1 MKIARITQFFPP
13 KVGGLEF
20 HAFELTKRH
29 ARDGAEVH
37 VFTTSG
43 PVPALPAGAVVHR
56 ISPVRGM
63 PCTSLRAFLFW
74 KKAVPAVVGEHRRR
88 AFDVLHA
95 HGDAVDAA
103 LLGWLGRFLGVPTV
117 ITMHGGLSRYWVY
130 RVMAGRAFSLPDHVV
145 AVSRQI
151 QRNLVELGVPAQRIT
166 VRSSGFDR
174 ELFQEQDP
182 VQGKALR
189 EALPMA
195 GSCPTIVS
203 VGRLHPVKGFDVLLQ
218 AVSKMVARGSCFRLI
233 IVGTGPEEKRLKAM
247 AAPLPNVLFLGE
259 RPKHEIAALLRAAE
273 IFVLASVEL
282 PGQREGLPT
291 ALLEAMAA
299 GLPCVITSAVAAS
312 ELVVHG
318 ENAWIVPAGSPDALA
333 EALLYLL
340 ASRELCFSLGNK
352 AKASVGRYDWQT
364 VAGEMMRIYQG
375 LVR

>member
-13 KVGGLEF
+13 KIGGLEF

-56 ISPVRGM
+56 IRPVRGL
-63 PCTSLRAFLFW
+63 PSTSLRALLFW
-74 KKAVPAVVGEHRRR
+74 IKALPAVVGEHRRR
-88 AFDVLHA
+88 AFDVIHA
-95 HGDAVDAA
+95 HGDFVDAA
-103 LLGWLGRFLGVPTV
+103 LLGWLGRLLRVPTV
-117 ITMHGGLSRYWVY
+117 ITMHGGLSKHWAY
-130 RVMAGRAFSLPDHVV
+130 RMVAGGAFSLPDHVV
-145 AVSRQI
+145 AVSTQI
-151 QRNLVELGVPAQRIT
+151 KKDLVELGVPAERIT
-166 VRSSGFDR
+166 VRSSGFDP
-174 ELFQEQDP
+174 ELFQG
-182 VQGKALR
+182 QGVKGLSLKGA
-189 EALPMA
+189 
-195 GSCPTIVS
+195 CPLIVS

-218 AVSKMVARGSCFRLI
+218 AASKMVARGSCFRLI

-259 RPKHEIAALLRAAE
+259 RPKDEIAALLRAAE

-299 GLPCVITSAVAAS
+299 GRPCVITSKVAAS

-318 ENAWIVPAGSPDALA
+318 ENAWIVPAGSPEALA

-340 ASRELCFSLGNK
+340 ESSERRVALGAK
-352 AKASVGRYDWQT
+352 AKASVDRYDWDT
-364 VAGEMMRIYQG
+364 VAEEIMRIYQG